1 MQLTLF
7 KEEIGLKT
15 RENSIANKIM
25 EEDRVFHDWY
35 RFVLSFP
42 PHLVREYIKKFRL
55 GKIDTLLDP
64 FCGTGTTLVEAK
76 LNSVPSLGCEAN
88 AMAFLASKTKIN
100 WEIDPEKLINTAKK
114 IETDATSI
122 EKVQH
127 INETYRLNEEQKKL
141 ILKDSIDELPLS
153 KALLLCDLIKKSK
166 HEELKG
172 HLLLA
177 LAKILVYSISN
188 LHFGPEV
195 GVRKSKK
202 KDYPVYLIWLNQV
215 ISIASDIKKTNCNRT
230 VSRVFNIDS
239 RDISDYI
246 EKSSVSAVFTSPP
259 YPNEKDYT
267 RTTRLESVILGL
279 IRSKEEL
286 KNLKFN
292 LLRSNTRN
300 VYKVDND
307 EEYIKNNSRIIELAD
322 TIEKK
327 RIALG
332 KTSGFEKLY
341 PRVVKLYFGGMARHL
356 AQLRMCLKPGAIL
369 GYVIGDQASYFQ
381 VLIQTGSIL
390 EDIARELGYKIISL
404 DLFRTRL
411 ATATKKQMREEVLV
425 LEWPG

>member
-15 RENSIANKIM
+15 RENSLANKIM
-25 EEDRVFHDWY
+25 EEDRAFHDWY

-88 AMAFLASKTKIN
+88 AMAFVASKTKIN
-100 WEIDPEKLINTAKK
+100 WEVDPEKLINTAKK
-114 IETDATSI
+114 IETDATSV

-127 INETYRLNEEQKKL
+127 INEIYRLNEEQKKL

-166 HEELKG
+166 HEELKD

-188 LHFGPEV
+188 LRFGPEV

-215 ISIASDIKKTNCNRT
+215 RSIASDIKKINCNRT
-230 VSRVFNIDS
+230 VSRVLNIDS

-279 IRSKEEL
+279 IRNKEEL

-327 RIALG
+327 RVALG

-390 EDIARELGYKIISL
+390 EDISRELGYKIISL

>member
-25 EEDRVFHDWY
+25 EEDRAFHDWY

-88 AMAFLASKTKIN
+88 AMAFVASKTKIN

-114 IETDATSI
+114 IETDATSV

-127 INETYRLNEEQKKL
+127 INEIYRLNEEQKKL
-141 ILKDSIDELPLS
+141 ILKDSN
-153 KALLLCDLIKKSK
+153 
-166 HEELKG
+166 EELKD

-188 LHFGPEV
+188 LRFGPEV

-215 ISIASDIKKTNCNRT
+215 RSIASDIKKINCNRT
-230 VSRVFNIDS
+230 VSRVLNIDS

-259 YPNEKDYT
+259 NPKEKD
-267 RTTRLESVILGL
+267 
-279 IRSKEEL
+279 
-286 KNLKFN
+286 
-292 LLRSNTRN
+292 
-300 VYKVDND
+300 
-307 EEYIKNNSRIIELAD
+307 
-322 TIEKK
+322 
-327 RIALG
+327 
-332 KTSGFEKLY
+332 
-341 PRVVKLYFGGMARHL
+341 
-356 AQLRMCLKPGAIL
+356 
-369 GYVIGDQASYFQ
+369 
-381 VLIQTGSIL
+381 
-390 EDIARELGYKIISL
+390 
-404 DLFRTRL
+404 
-411 ATATKKQMREEVLV
+411 
-425 LEWPG
+425 